1 MLPAA
6 KTAAATA
13 QHLPQQDQKT
23 YQEGQGHGE
32 HPQIQIHSTLKPIV
46 MTILV
51 KIGTMVQSVV
61 QTKKWVPAGGGVLAA
76 NFSANDVTR
85 EKCN

>member
-13 QHLPQQDQKT
+13 QHLPQQDQKA

-32 HPQIQIHSTLKPIV
+32 HPQIQIHSTLRIR

-61 QTKKWVPAGGGVLAA
+61 QTKK
-76 NFSANDVTR
+76 
-85 EKCN
+85 

>member
-6 KTAAATA
+6 KTAATA
-13 QHLPQQDQKT
+13 LHLPQQDQKT

-32 HPQIQIHSTLKPIV
+32 HPQIQTHSTLRPIAI
-46 MTILV
+46 TILV

-76 NFSANDVTR
+76 NFSANDLTR
-85 EKCN
+85 GKCN